1 MNMLRTF
8 TLLLFSTMLFAQNQ
22 NTSGRSV
29 FGTPLKSINTANGSV
44 RCVADEYEHFLR
56 ANNPN
61 RANTEAFEQWIAPKV
76 AEIQE
81 KLTTGRAPSVVIT
94 IPVVVHVIHSG
105 QSVGTGRNISN
116 ARVLSQITVL
126 NQDFRRML
134 NTPGYNTNAVGADV
148 EIEFCMA
155 QRDPNGAAT
164 NGINRVNLGNT
175 IWNENNVETILK
187 PETQWDPTQYFNIW
201 VCQFGGDLDGVLGYA
216 QFPSNSGLGGL
227 NTNGGDAITDG
238 VIIDYRCFGSADVA
252 PNQGTYFNDYNLG
265 RTATHEIG
273 HCLGLRHIWG
283 DGGSQAAGIVNC
295 TNNTDYCADTPAA
308 GWENYDCLATYDSCP
323 AAAGVDMVENYMDY
337 TNDACMNIFTLNQK
351 ARMLAV
357 MQNSPRRNTLATS
370 QACQAP
376 LSNSQFGWFNQIK
389 LYPNPANDFV
399 ALSVTDELP
408 NYLAVYNTLG
418 QLVKQVTVS
427 SEADLTIDTQALA
440 QGVYFIKVTKESAS
454 KTLQFVKE

>member
-1 MNMLRTF
+1 MFKTF

-22 NTSGRSV
+22 SNPERTLFGSTPKSV
-29 FGTPLKSINTANGSV
+29 NPQNGSI
-44 RCVADEYEHFLR
+44 RCITDEYENFLR
-56 ANNPN
+56 SNNPN
-61 RANTEAFEQWIAPKV
+61 RLTTEAFEQWIAPKV

-81 KLTTGRAPSVVIT
+81 RMAAGRSANVVIT

-105 QSVGTGRNISN
+105 QAVGSGRNISN

-134 NTPGYNTNAVGADV
+134 NTPGYNTNPVGADV

-164 NGINRVNLGNT
+164 NGINRVNLGNIT
-175 IWNENNVETILK
+175 WDGNNVESFLK

-227 NTNGGDAITDG
+227 NPNGGDAITDG
-238 VIIDYRCFGSADVA
+238 VIIDYRCFGSSAVA

-283 DGGSQAAGIVNC
+283 DGGSRVAGFTNC
-295 TNNTDYCADTPAA
+295 TNNSDFCADTPPA
-308 GWENYDCLATYDSCP
+308 GWENYDCLDTYDSCP
-323 AAAGVDMVENYMDY
+323 SSAGVDMVENYMDY

-370 QACQAP
+370 LACQSP
-376 LSNSQFGWFNQIK
+376 MSNSEFGWLNQIK

-399 ALSVTDELP
+399 AISVNEELP
-408 NYLAVYNTLG
+408 DSFTIYNALG
-418 QLVKQVTVS
+418 QLVKQVNVS
-427 SEADLTIDTQALA
+427 TGTDLTVDTQSLS
-440 QGVYFIKVTKESAS
+440 QGVYFIKINKENAS
-454 KTLQFVKE
+454 KTLQFVKK